1 MAISRNNKR
10 PTKKPLLLRRKSDP
24 KGVENKTPLLLR
36 RKKLTE
42 NNNTASK
49 STKKESTSK
58 VAKFGARYMENLKK
72 RQARLNAKPKG
83 KSTTPTK
90 RKPVKSL
97 VKPKVSGIVKK
108 AGISKP
114 TGTIIKKAPVKQK
127 PTTAKQARKEGRAE
141 RKSLRETKRA
151 KRFVQRKS
159 NQASRRTT
167 RTQNAIKRQDKRT
180 ARVRK
185 RTAR

>member
-36 RKKLTE
+36 RKKLTG
-42 NNNTASK
+42 NNQTSN

-58 VAKFGARYMENLKK
+58 VSKFGERYLKNLRAK
-72 RQARLNAKPKG
+72 QARLNSKPKA
-83 KSTTPTK
+83 KSSSESK

-114 TGTIIKKAPVKQK
+114 KGTVIKKAPVKAK

-151 KRFVQRKS
+151 KRFVQRKA
-159 NQASRRTT
+159 NQASRRNT
-167 RTQNAIKRQDKRT
+167 RTQNATKRQAKRT
-180 ARVRK
+180 ARVKK
-185 RTAR
+185 RTTK